1 MAKRSSLR
9 ISLQMAIGS
18 LVTLLLIVLGVILTL
33 YSFETQKQS
42 TLAKV
47 SQIFSQTALL
57 TDEKLASMLI
67 PIRTFVEI
75 TSELPN
81 LSKGNRHKYQDYLAY
96 MTQFIK
102 AVEGVSAVYVGHDDG
117 SFYMLSKVE
126 KDSEFLSRIKGPD
139 GTAFY
144 LKEITHQNK
153 TIRVN
158 HSFFNAEL
166 LLLGQRQDTNST
178 YDPRQR
184 PWYQG
189 AMTTSATYVT
199 DSYQFHT
206 AGHIGYTIA
215 KQLVGHSG
223 VVGVDIS
230 IQKLVTVLREQRHT
244 PSTELLLFREDGLVL
259 LSSDPTVLETR
270 VRKNQTNNNLSLNLA
285 EIKTPALRE
294 MYSVFSKGQDLK
306 KTLTLTVNGAKW
318 LGRVQRL
325 PQISNRHDVFIAMLS
340 PFSEIMA
347 DARAARIRSIVILG
361 VAICL
366 AIAIGLVFSKR
377 VSMAL
382 KDLSDQSAAIRKFK
396 LDTPIAITS
405 AIKEVDE
412 LAGNMEIMQSAIS
425 RFVEIARALSAEK
438 RMERV
443 LEMILD
449 EAVHVCRA
457 DGGGI
462 GLVSDDEGS
471 LTYVLSKNK
480 QIQSHYGGESDR
492 QIDSKPIPL
501 NANNKFV
508 ENKVNSNRI
517 SYSCPDLRAESLDFS
532 AITSLHQGQN
542 YKCQSVLVIPLL
554 NRQNE
559 MIGILHLVNA
569 RSDAGTIQPFS
580 SSKTAYVE
588 ALSSNAALALDNNRL
603 LRAQKDLFDSFVRLI
618 ASAIDTKSP
627 YTGGHCQRVPVLS
640 SMLAEAASASNDPA
654 FTNFSLSD
662 DEKYEL
668 HVASWLHDCGKVTTP
683 EYVVDKATKLETIYN
698 RIHEVRSRFEILW
711 RDAEISYLQD
721 VIATP
726 EFEKNSR
733 KDLENRKQELV
744 ADFAFISRCNLGGE
758 VMNSTCRERLATIAK
773 QTWQRHF
780 DDRLGLSDDELTR
793 FSEPAPAL
801 PRTETLLA
809 DKDFHLFHYLKKE
822 INQPEFCMEKPQLLY
837 NQGELYNLGIA
848 KGTLTTE
855 ERYKINDHVV
865 QTINMLSSLP
875 FPKEIRRVPSWAG
888 NHHEKLDGTGYPRCL
903 TGKEL
908 SFPERIMAIADIFE
922 ALSAT
927 DRPYK
932 KPKKLGQCLK
942 IMSFMKKDRHI
953 CPDLFNLFLTSGLY
967 LQYAKQHMQTE
978 QIDEVDITEY
988 VSV

>member
-1 MAKRSSLR
+1 
-9 ISLQMAIGS
+9 MAIGS

-33 YSFETQKQS
+33 FSFEAQKQS
-42 TLAKV
+42 TLAKMN
-47 SQIFSQTALL
+47 QIFGQTALI

-81 LSKGNRHKYQDYLAY
+81 LSRGNSHKYQDYLAY
-96 MTQFIK
+96 MSQIIK
-102 AVEGVSAVYVGHDDG
+102 ASDGVSAVYVGYDDG
-117 SFYMLSKVE
+117 NFYMLSKVA
-126 KDSEFLSRIKGPD
+126 KDSTTLARINGPE
-139 GTAFY
+139 GTSFY
-144 LKEITHQNK
+144 LKEMTRK
-153 TIRVN
+153 DATIRTT
-158 HSFFNAEL
+158 HSFFDAEL
-166 LLLGQRQDTNST
+166 RLLNQRQNMDST
-178 YDPRQR
+178 YDPRKR
-184 PWYQG
+184 SWYQG
-189 AMTTSATYVT
+189 AINTTDTYIT
-199 DSYQFHT
+199 DPYQFHT
-206 AGHIGYTIA
+206 SGHIGYTIA
-215 KQLVGHSG
+215 KQLADHSG

-230 IQKLVTVLREQRHT
+230 IQKLISLLREQRHT
-244 PSTELLLFREDGLVL
+244 PSTELLLFRDDGLVL
-259 LSSDPTVLETR
+259 LSSDPAILKTR
-270 VRKNQTNNNLSLNLA
+270 IKKNHNSANLSLNLD

-294 MYSVFSKGQDLK
+294 MYSVFSKGQDLEQII
-306 KTLTLTVNGAKW
+306 TLTVNGAKW

-325 PQISNRHDVFIAMLS
+325 PQISNRHDVFIAMTS
-340 PFSEIMA
+340 PFSEIMV
-347 DARAARIRSIVILG
+347 DARAARRRNIIILG

-366 AIAIGLVFSKR
+366 AITIGLVFSKR

-382 KDLSDQSAAIRKFK
+382 KDLSDQSATIRKFK
-396 LDTPIAITS
+396 FDTPIAITS

-412 LAGNMEIMQSAIS
+412 LAGNMEIMQSAIA

-438 RMERV
+438 RMDHV

-462 GLVSDDEGS
+462 GLVSDDERS
-471 LTYVLSKNK
+471 LAYVLSKNK
-480 QIQSHYGGESDR
+480 QLQSHYGGESDR
-492 QIDSKPIPL
+492 QLNSEPIPL
-501 NANNKFV
+501 NTDNNFI
-508 ENKVNSNRI
+508 ENRVNSSRT
-517 SYSCPDLRAESLDFS
+517 SYSCSDLQNDTHDFS

-542 YKCQSVLVIPLL
+542 YKCQSLLVIPLL

-569 RSDAGTIQPFS
+569 RSPKGDIQPFS
-580 SSKTAYVE
+580 ASRAAYVE
-588 ALSSNAALALDNNRL
+588 ALSANAALALDNNRL

-640 SMLAEAASASNDPA
+640 SMLAEAASASNDPP
-654 FTNFSLSD
+654 FRDFNLTD

-683 EYVVDKATKLETIYN
+683 EYVVDKASKLETIYN

-726 EFEKNSR
+726 GLKSDLHRKLKKREKQ
-733 KDLENRKQELV
+733 LLT
-744 ADFAFISRCNLGGE
+744 DFGFIAKCNLGGGK
-758 VMNSTCRERLATIAK
+758 MDSDHLQRLESIANK
-773 QTWQRHF
+773 TWQRHF
-780 DDRLGLSDDELTR
+780 DNRLGLSDDELAR
-793 FSEPAPAL
+793 FTEPKAAL
-801 PRTETLLA
+801 PQTEHLLA
-809 DKDFHLFHYLKKE
+809 DKDFHIFNHLKDE
-822 INQPEFCMEKPQLLY
+822 INQPEFCMPKPQLLY

-848 KGTLTTE
+848 KGTLTFE

-875 FPKEIRRVPSWAG
+875 FPKEINRVPSWAG

-903 TGKEL
+903 TGEEL

-922 ALSAT
+922 ALSAA

-932 KPKKLGQCLK
+932 KPKKLSQCVK
-942 IMSFMKKDRHI
+942 IMSSMKQEGHI
-953 CPDLFNLFLTSGLY
+953 CPDIFKLFLTSGVY
-967 LQYAKQHMQTE
+967 LQYAKKHMQPA
-978 QIDEVDITEY
+978 QIDEVVITDY
-988 VSV
+988 I